1 MKLLKLGVVMLL
13 LQLAWTSCHED
24 EIGYLITEY
33 ASYSVDSMVI
43 RKTLDTREPTL
54 QPNPEYQQYLDW
66 GYTPELIELVVPGL
80 KPTILAGGGED
91 FLRVLNNQPWVSTPI
106 EGVEG
111 TSPIWVKVKSAKTAD
126 GDASKL
132 LEVATV
138 RGNGVIEIP
147 LENEIPVGRYL
158 LSLTFWNEG
167 WAKDVE
173 DCFTVIVKQ

>member
-1 MKLLKLGVVMLL
+1 MGLN
-13 LQLAWTSCHED
+13 APET
-24 EIGYLITEY
+24 
-33 ASYSVDSMVI
+33 AYSVTKSMVWALASKASI
-43 RKTLDTREPTL
+43 
-54 QPNPEYQQYLDW
+54 QP
-66 GYTPELIELVVPGL
+66 
-80 KPTILAGGGED
+80 A
-91 FLRVLNNQPWVSTPI
+91 
-106 EGVEG
+106 
-111 TSPIWVKVKSAKTAD
+111 SPIWVKVKSAKTAD

-173 DCFTVIVKQ
+173 DCFTVIVR